1 MKLYSYN
8 IKQMTEHTYLEWIN
22 LVSEEK
28 KRRIER
34 FIRESDKKLCLA
46 GDALARRAIHEMCGI
61 RLEEIKL
68 LRDKFGKPYAD
79 NLGIHFNI
87 SHSGEWVICGID
99 DKPIGVDIERVT
111 RANMDTARIFCTDN
125 ELSYIFDNCKRDMHE
140 RFFRIWT
147 LKEAYFKNIGTGL
160 VDMKGISFFI
170 DNNGGVSCNKEG
182 YTFESLNSI
191 DSYIVS
197 ICRRIN

>member
-1 MKLYSYN
+1 MKVYYYN
-8 IKQMTEHTYLEWIN
+8 INQMTEYNYLEWMA

-28 KRRIER
+28 RKRIQK
-34 FIRESDKKLCLA
+34 FKKESDKKLCLA
-46 GDALARRAIHEMCGI
+46 GDVLARRAIHEMCGI
-61 RLEEIKL
+61 RMEKIRLC
-68 LRDKFGKPYAD
+68 RDKFGKPYAD

-99 DKPIGVDIERVT
+99 NKPVGVDIERVT
-111 RANMDTARIFCTDN
+111 SADMDTARIFCTDN

-170 DNNGGVSCNKEG
+170 DKDGVISCSKEG
-182 YTFESLNSI
+182 YAFENINTI
-191 DSYIVS
+191 DSYMVS
-197 ICRRIN
+197 ICRRVD